1 MKADDCEICTDLPD
15 FAAADL
21 SDGQRLPAAA
31 SKLLD
36 LYPYPEGF
44 WDTSKDY
51 ELTKRCP
58 LCGTLYTY
66 NYHYDF
72 SVGYVEE
79 SVWLQRLDDT
89 RDAPGR

>member
-1 MKADDCEICTDLPD
+1 MDVSDCPICADIPD

-21 SDGQRLPAAA
+21 RDGQRLPPAV
-31 SKLLD
+31 SKLVD
-36 LYPYPEGF
+36 AHPYPEGF

-51 ELTKRCP
+51 EINKKCP
-58 LCGTLYTY
+58 LCGRLYVY

-79 SVWLQRLDDT
+79 SVWIERSEK
-89 RDAPGR
+89 